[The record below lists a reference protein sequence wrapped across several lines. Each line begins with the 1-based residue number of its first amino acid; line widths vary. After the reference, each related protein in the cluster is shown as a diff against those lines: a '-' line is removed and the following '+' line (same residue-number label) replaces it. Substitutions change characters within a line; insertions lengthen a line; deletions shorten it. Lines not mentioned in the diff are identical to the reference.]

1 MSISEMYLGVANSA
15 RETKKSCTD
24 FVYLASPSLCANM
37 LMSSCTDRTE
47 MSSDLIII
55 KEKKLRHSLI
65 ICGLP
70 PSVKLRNFYL
80 MKIIRASCVALFG
93 L

>member
-1 MSISEMYLGVANSA
+1 MSIREMYLGVANSA
-15 RETKKSCTD
+15 RETKKSYTD

-55 KEKKLRHSLI
+55 QEKRLRHSLI

-93 L
+93 R